1 MDSRY
6 PWLDLNLRD
15 KAHHISKLSMMLPVS
30 FSEMAFLNHERVL
43 GFTKCFFY
51 TNLYD
56 HRTFLL
62 PCVALVDYIKWFPNV
77 EPICIPRIKL
87 TCPWCITF
95 LCCILLK
102 IFVLNFIRNAGIQF
116 YFLYC
121 ICLVLASG

>member
-1 MDSRY
+1 
-6 PWLDLNLRD
+6 
-15 KAHHISKLSMMLPVS
+15 
-30 FSEMAFLNHERVL
+30 MAFLNHERVL
-43 GFTKCFFY
+43 GFTKCLFY

-62 PCVALVDYIKWFPNV
+62 LCVALVDYIKRFPNV

-95 LCCILLK
+95 LCCILLR

-121 ICLVLASG
+121 ICQFWHQGNIGLIKWIQKCLSFLFSRTDCIKFTLILL